1 MGAVLLLFA
10 RVGHGQGGQQLLG
23 VRVLRVLHNLVGIAV
38 LHDLALMHHH
48 DAVGKHIDHR
58 QIMGDEH
65 DSIVKFLL
73 QILEKLEYLRLDR
86 NVKRSRFPPAV
97 A

>member
-58 QIMGDEH
+58 QIMGDEQAREA
-65 DSIVKFLL
+65 DFRL
-73 QILEKLEYLRLDR
+73 QSLEQLQHLGLHRH
-86 NVKRSRFPPAV
+86 VQCRSRLIGDQ
-97 A
+97 